1 MTVYVYQI
9 DRSTS
14 EEDLLDLFEEFGEV
28 ESVQLQGMDDLELE
42 TLSAEIEMAFEDDA
56 QNAIEELNG
65 ERIDGRI
72 LHVSGSPSQLVKK
85 ALGEES
91 EDEDFSSE
99 DSWQSME
106 RKRPREGAPSG
117 KKPKK
122 RW

>member
-28 ESVQLQGMDDLELE
+28 ESVQLQGIDDLELE

-72 LHVSGSPSQLVKK
+72 LQLSSNPRQLVKK
-85 ALGEES
+85 ATGEEL
-91 EDEDFSSE
+91 EEEGFSSE
-99 DSWQSME
+99 NSWESME

>member
-28 ESVQLQGMDDLELE
+28 ESVQLQGIDDLELE

-56 QNAIEELNG
+56 QYAIAELNG

-72 LHVSGSPSQLVKK
+72 LHVSSSPRQVTKK
-85 ALGEES
+85 AIVEDMEEG
-91 EDEDFSSE
+91 FSSE
-99 DSWQSME
+99 DSWESME

>member
-14 EEDLLDLFEEFGEV
+14 EEDLLDLFEEFGDV
-28 ESVQLQGMDDLELE
+28 ESVQLQGIDDLELE

-72 LHVSGSPSQLVKK
+72 LHVSSSPRQLAKK
-85 ALGEES
+85 AVGEEL
-91 EDEDFSSE
+91 EDEAFSTE

-122 RW
+122 HW

>member
-28 ESVQLQGMDDLELE
+28 SSVQLQGIDDLELE
-42 TLSAEIEMAFEDDA
+42 TLSAEIVMAFEDDA

-72 LHVSGSPSQLVKK
+72 LQLSSSPKQLAKK
-85 ALGEES
+85 AVEE
-91 EDEDFSSE
+91 ELEE
-99 DSWQSME
+99 E
-106 RKRPREGAPSG
+106 AL
-117 KKPKK
+117 
-122 RW
+122 